1 MSQYNFEKFFDLSV
15 DMLCIASADG
25 YFKRV
30 NASFQRTLG
39 WTIEELTS
47 RPFIDFVHPDDIGAT
62 LQEVKK
68 LASGLPTLSFSNRYR
83 CSNGN
88 YRYLLWT
95 AFPESETGLLFAIAR
110 DTTELIEANQ
120 RLQLAIDASPAAL
133 IMVDQRGL
141 IQLVNRETERLFG
154 YSRDLLIGKAIEM
167 LVPADSHAQNQRARA
182 AFSQN
187 PGTRSMGAGRHL
199 RAVRRDGIV
208 FPVEI
213 GLNPVQFG
221 DEVYVL
227 STVIDLTLQKQTE
240 ERMTQLAKELEEAN
254 ARLAE
259 LAVTDRLTNLLN
271 RRAFDEQLD
280 KQIQLMSRMGRAI
293 SLLMI
298 DIDHFK
304 EHNDQYGHP
313 AGDEVLK
320 IVANLLRQNARAT
333 DVVARYGGEEFAI
346 IMPDTNEAG
355 ALQMGERFRMAFRAH
370 LWEQVRLT
378 VSIGVSTLLPGEE
391 AGRKTVNYSTKLL
404 AESDRAL
411 YFSKH
416 NGRDRVTHISEMQST
431 DQAT

>member
-1 MSQYNFEKFFDLSV
+1 MSQYDFEKFFDLSL
-15 DMLCIASADG
+15 DLLCIASADG

-30 NASFQRTLG
+30 NASFHRTLG
-39 WTIEELTS
+39 WTPEELTS

-120 RLQLAIDASPAAL
+120 RFQLAIDASPAAL
-133 IMVDQRGL
+133 IMVDQRGV

-154 YSRDLLIGKAIEM
+154 YSRDLLIGEAIEM
-167 LVPADSHAQNQRARA
+167 LVPADSHAQHQRARA
-182 AFSQN
+182 AFFQN

-199 RAVRRDGIV
+199 RAVRRDGTV

-213 GLNPVQFG
+213 GLNPVQLG
-221 DEVYVL
+221 DEVYVI
-227 STVIDLTLQKQTE
+227 STVIDLTLQKQAE
-240 ERMTQLAKELEEAN
+240 ERMIQLAKELEEAN
-254 ARLAE
+254 ARLAQ
-259 LAVTDRLTNLLN
+259 LAVTDRLTNVLN

-304 EHNDQYGHP
+304 QHNDQYGHP

-320 IVANLLRQNARAT
+320 IVASLLRQNARAT

-346 IMPDTNEAG
+346 IMPDTNEAS
-355 ALQMGERFRMAFRAH
+355 ALQVAERFRMTVRAH
-370 LWEQVRLT
+370 PWEQVRVT
-378 VSIGVSTLLPGEE
+378 VSIGVSTILLGKETD
-391 AGRKTVNYSTKLL
+391 RKAVHYSAKLL

-411 YFSKH
+411 YFSKQ
-416 NGRDRVTHISEMQST
+416 NGRNRVTHISEMQST